1 MASIS
6 SLGVGSKLDLTGL
19 LDQLATAEK
28 QPLLAL
34 NARAA
39 SYTTKLSAYGKL
51 QSSVGAFQTAA
62 AKLSSLD
69 FFQGVKVSSSF
80 TTVVT
85 ANAASNAVVGSHAI
99 NITQLA
105 QAQTLASQGQASA
118 TATIGSGAATISI
131 GFGTFVPSVVDAGT
145 GLPTT
150 PSFTVNPDKKPASIA
165 IAADSSLEDI
175 RDAVNAANAG
185 VSASIVNDGSGTPY
199 RLVLVSSDTGEASS
213 MKISVSGNAA
223 MGTLLD
229 HNPVSPQNMTETAA
243 AKDAKLTVDGLAVT
257 SPTNTVKESMQGVT
271 LTLVKPGDSTLT
283 VSRDTASMT
292 SAINAFVSAY
302 NSLLSTGKELTSYDA
317 TTNKGAALMGDSTLR
332 NLQLS
337 LRQALT
343 SPQGG
348 AAPGDLTMLSKIG
361 VSFQKDGTLAVDAT
375 KLETALS
382 TNLDGVAK
390 LFAGTA
396 TDKAGYGKQLST
408 LALSFTGS
416 GGPLTA
422 AANGVTTTLKQ
433 LEDQYDA
440 METRVN
446 ATVERYR
453 KQFTQLDIMM
463 SSMNST
469 SNYLT
474 AQFDAMNANK

>member
-51 QSSVGAFQTAA
+51 QGAVGAFQTAA

-85 ANAASNAVVGSHAI
+85 ASAASNAVVGSHAI

-118 TATIGSGAATISI
+118 TTTIGSGAATISI

-213 MKISVSGNAA
+213 MKISVSGNTAL
-223 MGTLLD
+223 GTLLD

-257 SPTNTVKESMQGVT
+257 SATNTVKESMQGVT

-292 SAINAFVSAY
+292 SAINAFVTAY

-332 NLQLS
+332 NLQVS

-343 SPQGG
+343 SPQSG
-348 AAPGDLTMLSKIG
+348 APGDLTMLSKIG

-375 KLETALS
+375 KLETALNS
-382 TNLDGVAK
+382 NLDGVAK

-396 TDKAGYGKQLST
+396 TDKAGYGKQLSA
-408 LALSFTGS
+408 LALSFTSS